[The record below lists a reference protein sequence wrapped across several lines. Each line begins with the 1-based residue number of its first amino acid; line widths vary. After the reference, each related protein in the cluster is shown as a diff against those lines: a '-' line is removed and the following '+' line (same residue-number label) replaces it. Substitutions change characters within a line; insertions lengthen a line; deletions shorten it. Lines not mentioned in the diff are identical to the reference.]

1 MMKKLDEIM
10 ELMTD
15 EMADFKTAILKLQL
29 ISKQL
34 FNLSIPI
41 STEALQK
48 NLNIFLEKQEEE
60 DRLKDEVLKD
70 IEKKLKHARLIPNYL
85 LILFGTLGIFSLGL
99 LGYFGYSTK
108 VAREEKFEVYR
119 MIMESENDL
128 YQEYFS
134 EHPEIK
140 DDYCQW
146 LEGKK
151 QDL

>member
-1 MMKKLDEIM
+1 MKKLDEIM

-29 ISKQL
+29 TSKQL

-41 STEALQK
+41 STEALEK

-60 DRLKDEVLKD
+60 NRLKDEVLKE

-99 LGYFGYSTK
+99 LGYFGYTVK
-108 VAREEKFEVYR
+108 AAEKEKFEIYR
-119 MIMESENDL
+119 MVMESENDD

-134 EHPEIK
+134 KNPEIK
-140 DDYCQW
+140 DVYCQW

-151 QDL
+151 